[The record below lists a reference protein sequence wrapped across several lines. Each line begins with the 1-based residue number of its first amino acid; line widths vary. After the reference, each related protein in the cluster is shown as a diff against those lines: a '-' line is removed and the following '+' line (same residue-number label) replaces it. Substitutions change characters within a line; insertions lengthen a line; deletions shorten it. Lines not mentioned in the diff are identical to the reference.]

1 MKYFK
6 FICLIILSCIRVN
19 SFSQNHFT
27 TYNDITNV
35 AQTKYIFHKSDSIPL
50 LKNKSPISGYSITGH
65 VELKSR
71 NSLVRVVLGDRN
83 NEEYLVYE
91 TYPLISELGISQF
104 NNICEETSLLDN
116 IVPAYLKVIVED
128 AMLQI
133 DTIQTSGIVNQT
145 ERSRVAKQDLSLNQA
160 IEKARMINQ
169 NHAKNGGSWYAGVTN
184 MALLPYKTKKAL
196 FGGDNYNTNGFEYYV
211 SGFFV
216 DEPDAEDNIEN
227 KAYESTNASPYPSEF
242 DWRNR
247 HGIDWTTSIKNQGD
261 GGGCWA
267 FTAVGAVEIMA
278 NLYFNRKLDLDLSEQ
293 DLISCS
299 GAGNNV
305 LTRGGWPAP
314 ALDYISR
321 EGVVN
326 EECFPF
332 ADADLPCSQ
341 KCSSPSERIKIGGYT
356 EIPTIVNNRLVITE
370 DALKENIIFKGP
382 LTSGYRTQWCHA
394 MALVGY
400 GTIKEGDF
408 IYKDTENWE
417 GTGLVVTIQAGNPLI
432 GRTYWIF
439 KNSYGIGTGTENG
452 TTHNVPGTGYI
463 YMVFKSLSHILEE
476 NCSITL
482 PITSLNYTEAD
493 RVCED
498 KDGDGYFYWGIGQK
512 PSTCPACAPDEPDG
526 DDSDPTLGPM
536 DQYGNCIPIT
546 PLNITEN
553 ITTNKIWNTQMI
565 PCGNIIV
572 KSGATLTINTSGKV
586 KLQPRK
592 SIIIESGGKLIL
604 SGGTIENANISVK
617 PGGNLTISN
626 NGKLYLNSN
635 DNLEIEIGATFDFG
649 TGEVITNK

>member
-116 IVPAYLKVIVED
+116 IVPSYLKIVVED
-128 AMLQI
+128 AILQI
-133 DTIQTSGIVNQT
+133 DTIQTSGIMNQT
-145 ERSRVAKQDLSLNQA
+145 EKFRMAKQNLSLNQA
-160 IEKARMINQ
+160 TEKARMINQ

-184 MALLPYKTKKAL
+184 MALLPYKTKKAI

-216 DEPDAEDNIEN
+216 DEPDTEDSIEN
-227 KAYESTNASPYPSEF
+227 GTYESTIASPYPSEF

-247 HGIDWTTSIKNQGD
+247 HGIDWTTSIKNQST

-267 FTAVGAVEIMA
+267 FTAVGSAEILA

-293 DLISCS
+293 DVISCS
-299 GAGNNV
+299 G
-305 LTRGGWPAP
+305 GGTNASGGFFQY
-314 ALDYISR
+314 ALDYISK

-332 ADADLPCSQ
+332 ANADLPCSR
-341 KCSSPSERIKIGGYT
+341 KCSSPFERLKIGGYT
-356 EIPTIVNNRLVITE
+356 KVSNITE
-370 DALKENIIFKGP
+370 ERLKESLIFKGP
-382 LTSGYRTQWCHA
+382 LASAFHTQWHHA
-394 MALVGY
+394 MVLVGY
-400 GTIKEGDF
+400 GIIKEGDHIF
-408 IYKDTENWE
+408 KDTENWE
-417 GTGLVVTIQAGNPLI
+417 GNGWLNNIQAGNPLI
-432 GRTYWIF
+432 GKTYWIF
-439 KNSYGIGTGTENG
+439 KNSYGIGTSPN
-452 TTHNVPGTGYI
+452 NVPGTGYI
-463 YMVFKSLSHILEE
+463 YMVFKDLKHIDS
-476 NCSITL
+476 NTCSISF

-498 KDGDGYFYWGIGQK
+498 KDGDGYFYWGIGEK

-553 ITTNKIWNTQMI
+553 ITTNKIWNTQMN
-565 PCGNIIV
+565 PCGNVIIRP
-572 KSGATLTINTSGKV
+572 GAILTINTLGKV

-635 DNLEIEIGATFDFG
+635 DNLEIELGATFDFG